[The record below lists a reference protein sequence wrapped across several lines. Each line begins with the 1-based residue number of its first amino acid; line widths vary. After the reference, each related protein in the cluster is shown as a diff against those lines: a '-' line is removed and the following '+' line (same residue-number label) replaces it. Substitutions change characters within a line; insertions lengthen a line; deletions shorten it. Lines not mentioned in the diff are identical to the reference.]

1 MKGLT
6 PVTKGASR
14 LLTSRLFIR
23 LLYHLTGAYSR
34 TWRLRVE
41 NEKLWLDHLAGGGR
55 VLLCAWHQQFFGFIR
70 RFRRYR
76 HHRPS
81 LMISQSRDGE
91 LIAGVAALTG
101 WQAVRGSSSRDGRRA
116 LGEMVAHLRGSRLAA
131 HVVDGPRGP
140 AGVVKSGV
148 IRLAQSAGA
157 LIVPVYLEAPQ
168 AWYARS
174 WDRFCVPKPFSRVTI
189 RFGDPLTLPPGT
201 DGPTVGAQR
210 QRLEAIMR
218 PGLQGAGSQ
227 EA

>member
-1 MKGLT
+1 MKGST
-6 PVTKGASR
+6 PVSQGISR
-14 LLTSRLFIR
+14 LLTTRLCIR

-41 NEKLWLDHLAGGGR
+41 NEQPWLDLLAGGRR

-70 RFRRYR
+70 HFRRYR
-76 HHRPS
+76 HHHPR

-101 WQAVRGSSSRDGRRA
+101 WGVVRGSSSRDGRRA
-116 LGEMVAHLRGSRLAA
+116 LEEMVAHLKESRLAA

-140 AGVVKSGV
+140 AGIVKSGV
-148 IRLAQSAGA
+148 IRLAQGAGA
-157 LIVPVYLEAPQ
+157 SIVPAYLEAPQ
-168 AWYARS
+168 AWHARS

-201 DGPTVGAQR
+201 DRPTVEAQ
-210 QRLEAIMR
+210 QKRLEAVMR
-218 PGLQGAGSQ
+218 PGLQQPA
-227 EA
+227 